1 MFLSNRSRLI
11 LVVLSIIG
19 TNFFAAVSSAQS
31 KVEQLL
37 NKLDENYYYPQKK
50 GLVRISSQLQWER
63 ENVKSEKIFAIKKH
77 DFIFEG
83 EFDGKIFKKRIKSS
97 GIKKNILEKEAIESI
112 KFLNNYLDA
121 FFPKTLREK
130 FIHYKGIID
139 SRGASEIRLLLKKTE
154 PMDGFDEYEL
164 FIDKKKWRI
173 SKIIVR
179 QDQEPKKVEGK
190 FFYAQKDG
198 KWMVAETFTIFK
210 INDQEYIEETKY
222 KYRIIESL
230 WLVHEVN
237 QTVKQDGNM
246 ILSYRFNLN
255 DHKLRSKQ

>member
-1 MFLSNRSRLI
+1 MFLSSRSRLI

-19 TNFFAAVSSAQS
+19 TNFFAPVSSAQS

-50 GLVRISSQLQWER
+50 GLVRISSQLQWEQ
-63 ENVKSEKIFAIKKH
+63 ENIGSKKIFAIKKP

-83 EFDGKIFKKRIKSS
+83 EFDGKTFRKRIKSY
-97 GIKKNILEKEAIESI
+97 GIKKNTSEEEVIESI

-130 FIHYKGIID
+130 FVHYKGIIGF
-139 SRGASEIRLLLKKTE
+139 RGASEIRLLLKKTE
-154 PMDGFDEYEL
+154 PTDDFNEYEL

-179 QDQEPKKVEGK
+179 QNQDPKKVEGK
-190 FFYAQKDG
+190 FFYAQKDE
-198 KWMVAETFTIFK
+198 KWVVAETLSSFE
-210 INDQEYIEETKY
+210 INGHEFIEKTKY
-222 KYRIIESL
+222 KYRAIESL